1 VLIIRSTK
9 KPDQTPQKN
18 RINNFQKQ
26 FKKIKERDEQ
36 ILPINFYE
44 NSESLIAFGWE
55 LWIIFRLAKIHSY
68 EEQQRK
74 KEKLQ
79 RKRARRE

>member
-1 VLIIRSTK
+1 VLIIRSTT

-26 FKKIKERDEQ
+26 FKKIKESDEQ

-44 NSESLIAFGWE
+44 NSESVIGFGWE
-55 LWIIFRLAKIHSY
+55 LQFSGLFSV
-68 EEQQRK
+68 
-74 KEKLQ
+74 
-79 RKRARRE
+79 